1 MKSTTAFKAIGLALF
16 TAASS
21 AFAVNFSF
29 TGNLANDNDVQLF
42 TFSVGAT
49 SNVTLRTWSYAGGT
63 NAAGTLIAR
72 GGFDPILA
80 LFNSAGTLIGQNDD
94 GGSSLVAI
102 DAVTGQAWDTFLNLP
117 SLAPGTYTVSVAQYA
132 NFALGPNLSNG
143 FSGSG
148 TTGWRDNTGNVRNS
162 SWAFD
167 ILNVDQ
173 AVVQRAP
180 DAGSSLALFTLALVG
195 LVGLRRKFQT
205 S

>member
-1 MKSTTAFKAIGLALF
+1 MKSVLAVKAIGLALL

-42 TFSVGAT
+42 TFTVGAT

-80 LFNSAGTLIGQNDD
+80 LFNSAGALVGQNDD
-94 GGSSLVAI
+94 GIGFVAA
-102 DAVTGQAWDTFLNLP
+102 DTVTGRQYDTFLNVP
-117 SLAPGTYTVSVAQYA
+117 SLAPGTYTVSVMQYA
-132 NFALGPNLSNG
+132 NFAIGPNLSNG
-143 FSGSG
+143 FQGSG
-148 TTGWRDNTGNVRNS
+148 TTNWIDATGDTRNS

-173 AVVQRAP
+173 AIVQRAP
-180 DAGSSLALFTLALVG
+180 DAGSTVGLFALALIG

>member
-1 MKSTTAFKAIGLALF
+1 MKSLLTLKAIGLALL

-21 AFAVNFSF
+21 AYAVNFSF
-29 TGNLANDNDVQLF
+29 TGNLANDDDVQLF
-42 TFSVGAT
+42 TFTVGAT

-63 NAAGTLIAR
+63 NAQGTLIAR

-94 GGSSLVAI
+94 GGSPLVAI
-102 DAVTGQAWDTFLNLP
+102 DAVTGQAWDTYLNVA

-132 NFALGPNLSNG
+132 NFAIGPNLSDG
-143 FSGSG
+143 FGGSG
-148 TTGWRDNTGNVRNS
+148 TTGWRDNTGDVRNS

-173 AVVQRAP
+173 AVVQRTP

-195 LVGLRRKFQT
+195 LVGLRRKFTT